1 VRGFL
6 RAGAGAIVSRMTRAK
21 DAVGAYGERVA
32 VRYLIDQGMVVLDR
46 NWRCGVGE
54 LDAVLRDG
62 DTLVFAEVKTRRG
75 GRFGIPAEAV
85 VPAKVTRLRR
95 LAALWLAQSTLR
107 PREVRFDVVSVLPQA
122 TGPATVEHLRGA
134 F

>member
-1 VRGFL
+1 
-6 RAGAGAIVSRMTRAK
+6 MTRAK

-32 VRYLIDQGMVVLDR
+32 VRYLVDQGMALLDR
-46 NWRCGVGE
+46 NWRCRAGE
-54 LDAVLRDG
+54 LDAILRDG
-62 DTLVFAEVKTRRG
+62 DTIVFAEVKTRRG
-75 GRFGIPAEAV
+75 DRFGLPVEAL
-85 VPAKVTRLRR
+85 VPAKVARLRR
-95 LAALWLAQSTLR
+95 LAAMWLAQSRIR